1 MVPWRACDTFGQLTK
16 TDVDLSAHLEEVLCS
31 QGVCQLPETP
41 EQISA
46 VAVFIVGSAEAG
58 NGRHNGSVP
67 C

>member
-1 MVPWRACDTFGQLTK
+1 MLTK

-31 QGVCQLPETP
+31 QGVCELPKTP